1 MSNNESFIDEVTEEV
16 RREKLYALLRR
27 WGWVGVVAVLAI
39 VGGAGWFEWQRAQ
52 AARQAQAQGDALLSA
67 LESEDTVAGLGAVSA
82 AGDSEAVRLL
92 LVAGEQEAAGDAA
105 AARATL
111 ESVAGLVG
119 IDPLLGDLA
128 RLKSL
133 MLATDMDGAERLA
146 GLEALSRPGAAYRMP
161 ALEQM
166 ALVQIG
172 AGDTDAARETLA
184 VIIEDA
190 GVPQG
195 MRARAEALVE
205 ALGGS
210 GTATSE

>member
-1 MSNNESFIDEVTEEV
+1 VSNNESFIDEVTEEV
-16 RREKLYALLRR
+16 RREKLYGLLRR
-27 WGWVGVVAVLAI
+27 WGWVGIAAVLAI
-39 VGGAGWFEWQRAQ
+39 VGGAAWFEWQRAQ
-52 AARQAQAQGDALLSA
+52 AAGQAQAQGDALLAA
-67 LESEDTVAGLGAVSA
+67 LESEDTAAALGAVGFD
-82 AGDSEAVRLL
+82 GDAEAVRLL

-111 ESVAGLVG
+111 ETVAGLTD

-133 MLATDMDGAERLA
+133 ILETDMAAADRLA
-146 GLEALSRPGAAYRMP
+146 GLEVLSRPGAAYRMP

-166 ALVQIG
+166 ALVQVG
-172 AGDTDAARETLA
+172 AGDIDAARETLA

-190 GVPQG
+190 GVPPG

-205 ALGGS
+205 ALGGAE
-210 GTATSE
+210 TAASE